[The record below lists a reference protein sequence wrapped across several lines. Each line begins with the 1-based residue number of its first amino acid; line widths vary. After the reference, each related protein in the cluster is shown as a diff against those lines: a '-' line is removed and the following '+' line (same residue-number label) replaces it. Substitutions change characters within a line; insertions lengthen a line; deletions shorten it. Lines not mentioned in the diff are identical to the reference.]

1 MESICEHTESGRMEF
16 NIKKGV
22 LLVLIGKN
30 LWFYI
35 VILISTYVEYSNFG
49 YHYSPF
55 NPFLPKLCPQIPQNL
70 YFFHQNIS
78 LRFKQYGFQILEI
91 ETCMSIYGETL
102 MSHKNNITN
111 ILALVSKKERSNS
124 VFNFF
129 ITTINVTTSTGSCFG
144 STDKS
149 CLFDI

>member
-1 MESICEHTESGRMEF
+1 MEF

-49 YHYSPF
+49 YHYSTV

-111 ILALVSKKERSNS
+111 ILTSVSKKERSNS